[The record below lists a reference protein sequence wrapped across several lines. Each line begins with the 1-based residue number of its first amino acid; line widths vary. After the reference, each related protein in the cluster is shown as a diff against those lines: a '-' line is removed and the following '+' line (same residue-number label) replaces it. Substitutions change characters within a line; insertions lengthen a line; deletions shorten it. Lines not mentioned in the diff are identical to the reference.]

1 MILDT
6 NALSAWAD
14 GDEEFLGSLPTSRV
28 ALPVIV
34 IGEYL
39 WGLRKSRHRAALEG
53 WLANAIGGS
62 RVLPITL
69 ATTVAYA
76 DVREGIQ
83 AKGRP
88 IPQNDTWIA
97 ALALEHDLPIISRD
111 SHFDLVDGVVRV
123 AW

>member
-14 GDEEFLGSLPTSRV
+14 GDEEFLGALPTGRV
-28 ALPVIV
+28 DLPVIV

-39 WGLRKSRHRAALEG
+39 WGLRKSRYRVTLEG
-53 WLANAIGGS
+53 WLADAIRGS
-62 RVLPITL
+62 RILPITL

-76 DVREGIQ
+76 DVRERIQ

-97 ALALEHDLPIISRD
+97 ALAIEHDLPIISRD
-111 SHFDLVDGVVRV
+111 NHFDAVDGVARV